1 MLLDV
6 NEVVDVVFVLLRMG
20 LLGVD
25 GDKRGQVGESRS
37 KLKKIRQLEAGVTT
51 LNTLTWT

>member
-51 LNTLTWT
+51 LIP

>member
-25 GDKRGQVGESRS
+25 GDKCGQVGESRS

-51 LNTLTWT
+51 LSTLTWT

>member
-25 GDKRGQVGESRS
+25 GDKCGQVGESRS

-51 LNTLTWT
+51 LNTWT

>member
-37 KLKKIRQLEAGVTT
+37 KLKKNRQLKAGVTT
-51 LNTLTWT
+51 LKTLTWT

>member
-1 MLLDV
+1 MLQSSSPVLLDV

-37 KLKKIRQLEAGVTT
+37 KLKKIVNLRQELRP
-51 LNTLTWT
+51 